1 MKIKKFNESFDSQNP
16 YSVEIENKI
25 KKFNSA
31 ELKTNYYVSTLD
43 DAHPETRQCFEKNL
57 DEAIDSV
64 RKLNKIIKDSYCVYE
79 VKSRALTGEDIKLFL
94 DLKKYNL

>member
-16 YSVEIENKI
+16 YSVEIENEI

-31 ELKTNYYVSTLD
+31 ELKTNYYVSTPD
-43 DAHPETRQCFEKNL
+43 DKYPETRQCFENL

-64 RKLNKIIKDSYCVYE
+64 RKLNKIISDSYCIYE
-79 VKSRALTGEDIKLFL
+79 AKLRALTGEDIKLYL
-94 DLKKYNL
+94 DSKKYNL